1 MIKLSLIIHPEF
13 EKLKNKLSD
22 LIFEYQELTLH
33 ICPNI
38 EREYLLNFG
47 LLEHD
52 LYKRDVELSILKRKL
67 SLLYIQINSQDE
79 VNLDLIDESLK
90 EEFLEYEHNIKL
102 QMEELDELIGD
113 KKFHK
118 LSKKNAKRLKSLYK
132 ECVLKLHPDLH
143 PDQSDYRKKLFIQIT
158 EAFQMGNLDALE
170 SLYYFIPNKNIG
182 PELDLKSEV
191 ERLNELIVYN
201 EIEIAKVKKRYPYNK
216 KDMLS
221 GECNIN
227 RYKLMLKNLIIQF
240 DEDILSYKNRISD
253 LYGKY
258 SKN

>member
-1 MIKLSLIIHPEF
+1 
-13 EKLKNKLSD
+13 
-22 LIFEYQELTLH
+22 
-33 ICPNI
+33 
-38 EREYLLNFG
+38 
-47 LLEHD
+47 
-52 LYKRDVELSILKRKL
+52 
-67 SLLYIQINSQDE
+67 
-79 VNLDLIDESLK
+79 
-90 EEFLEYEHNIKL
+90 
-102 QMEELDELIGD
+102 MEELDELIGD

-201 EIEIAKVKKRYPYNK
+201 EIEIAKVKKRYLYNK

-227 RYKLMLKNLIIQF
+227 RYKLILKNLIIQF